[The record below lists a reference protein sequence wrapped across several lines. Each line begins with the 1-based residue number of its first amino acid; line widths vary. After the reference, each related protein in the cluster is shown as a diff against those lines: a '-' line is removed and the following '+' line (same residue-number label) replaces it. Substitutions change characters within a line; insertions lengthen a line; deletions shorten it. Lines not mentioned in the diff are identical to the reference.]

1 MNYSAGNKVFET
13 EQEAKKFAK
22 DLNRRGIM
30 CIAHETDKDVTHRYI
45 GPDGLTKEV
54 LNMNIDTSKVGV

>member
-30 CIAHETDKDVTHRYI
+30 CIAHETDQDVTHRYI
-45 GPDGLTKEV
+45 GPDGLTEEV
-54 LNMNIDTSKVGV
+54 K